1 MFNMKINIMSEN
13 LNTYI
18 RKFKVTDPT
27 GIKI

>member
-13 LNTYI
+13 LNAYA
-18 RKFKVTDPT
+18 RKLKVMDLA